1 MQESPFEPGFPTALA
16 LRFEA
21 MCEDDLDAIMD
32 LEERSFP
39 TPWTAG
45 TYRQELRNRTA
56 SYWVVR
62 AGLALPATPPV
73 LAYAGLWHLGDEAHI
88 TTIAVHPDWRR
99 RRLGEW
105 TLLHLLGT
113 ARSAGAD
120 SVTLE
125 VRVAN
130 RPAIAL
136 YHKLGFVTVGVRR
149 GYYQDTGDDA
159 RLLTLHGLTHP
170 TLWAKLHARI
180 EAIEAGL
187 ETTPIVGREEASH
200 E

>member
-1 MQESPFEPGFPTALA
+1 MQEPRSEQRFPMALA
-16 LRFEA
+16 PRFEA
-21 MCEDDLDAIMD
+21 MCADDLAAIMD

-39 TPWTAG
+39 TPWSEG

-62 AGLALPATPPV
+62 AGAPWPGTPPV

-120 SVTLE
+120 NVTLE

-149 GYYQDTGDDA
+149 GYYQDTGEDA

-170 TLWAKLHARI
+170 ALWAKLHARI

-187 ETTPIVGREEASH
+187 ETAPIVGSEDAPH